1 MPVAVI
7 TLGEGTLAGLA
18 PRLAAAGW
26 TVRER
31 PLLTFHPPLD
41 WTPVDAAIATLDRF
55 AAAAFTSPR
64 AAQSFV
70 ARMSD
75 AATRGVALPR
85 VLPEAWA
92 VGAGSAASL
101 GGVWHTVRGPL
112 EAGGGALLA
121 RAMLAAGVG
130 SPVLFP
136 SGEQHREDL
145 PAALRAAG
153 REVVEVTCY
162 RARLAAPAEVAAAL
176 AGADVAVIGSPR
188 VASLVAAAPAPRPR
202 LVAIGPT
209 TAHAAA
215 DAGWVPDAVATA
227 ATSEAL
233 LAAIQRIHPSPPERA

>member
-31 PLLTFHPPLD
+31 PLLAFHPPFD
-41 WTPVDAAIATLDRF
+41 WAPVDAAIGGLGGF
-55 AAAAFTSPR
+55 AAVAFTSPR
-64 AAQSFV
+64 AAQAFV
-70 ARMSD
+70 ARMSE
-75 AATRGVALPR
+75 AVARGVALPR
-85 VLPEAWA
+85 VLPAAWA

-121 RAMLAAGVG
+121 RAMLAAEVG

-136 SGEQHREDL
+136 SGEQHREEL

-162 RARLAAPAEVAAAL
+162 RAVLAAPAEVAAAL
-176 AGADVAVIGSPR
+176 AGADVTVIGSPR
-188 VASLVAAAPAPRPR
+188 VAALVAAAPGPRGR

-209 TAHAAA
+209 TARAAEA
-215 DAGWVPDAVATA
+215 AGWPPDAVSAA

-233 LAAIQRIHPSPPERA
+233 LAAIQRIHPSLP